1 MNKKKCYTPE
11 EIEMFRNDPNVK
23 DVSEKRLRFTLE
35 FRQKMYE
42 AIKDNICTATV
53 RSFLTSQGYDHTVFN
68 QHFEHDIAKNMKLR
82 PPTNHGGGITVRN
95 TDKKDNDTL
104 LATGL
109 FVNAR
114 IGITFSE
121 SFIEHLY
128 HAYPKQSIEEGIRNA
143 GIDPQMVGYQRIY
156 TLERKFKGVER
167 NNREKIFYSSE
178 IIQKYKAHPYIR
190 RISAHQCS
198 LLPCFFNEACM
209 LTDMHVDDIL
219 SLYEFSPEDF
229 SISTRNSILYK
240 LRHWQK
246 SDDVQ
251 TDCSDQTLR
260 IQYARMMKLK
270 QMLDDALH
278 SIGESFSWYI

>member
-1 MNKKKCYTPE
+1 
-11 EIEMFRNDPNVK
+11 MFRNDPNVK

-82 PPTNHGGGITVRN
+82 SPTNHGGITVRN
-95 TDKKDNDTL
+95 TDKHDNDIL

-109 FVNAR
+109 FVKAR
-114 IGITFSE
+114 TGITFSE

-190 RISAHQCS
+190 RITTHQCL
-198 LLPCFFNEACM
+198 LLPCFYNEACT
-209 LTDMHVDDIL
+209 LTDMHIDDIL

-270 QMLDDALH
+270 QMLDDTLH